1 MTIIHHICA
10 WCGQPIRSPTRID
23 DGIETV
29 ETSHGLCE
37 IACYERWLEKR
48 ITGKEPKEEGKNE
61 KS

>member
-1 MTIIHHICA
+1 MTIINHLCA
-10 WCGQPIRSPTRID
+10 WCGRQIRPPTRRD

-48 ITGKEPKEEGKNE
+48 ITGKETKEEGKNG
-61 KS
+61 